1 MKKRIFVTGIIAA
14 SLTLLCIGAFVF
26 LKNYKPLIVKK
37 EVPYYDE
44 KIIAEVRLDS
54 VFMGEAYEL
63 SVYRTTNLGFFHS
76 RRTLLEKELKFG
88 PHNGTLDK
96 NCVELGGEGSQVII
110 KICHNGRIWT
120 ESCRLK

>member
-54 VFMGEAYEL
+54 VFMK
-63 SVYRTTNLGFFHS
+63 VKTNFDTNRT
-76 RRTLLEKELKFG
+76 
-88 PHNGTLDK
+88 PH
-96 NCVELGGEGSQVII
+96 
-110 KICHNGRIWT
+110 
-120 ESCRLK
+120 RLFVKRCGNR